1 MIRRINRFR
10 IDFIQ
15 PALCR
20 LITSVKG
27 GVKVADIKTRQINK
41 GTIKTIDRAANLS
54 SHVRSSTVRTK
65 DQVDSQTEPEPGNE
79 SEYASDETIR
89 TAGSVVNIGY
99 RMSMAG
105 KQKPRRVSAES
116 TPRIDVKTKAEMVR
130 KSRSVGRFGAKE
142 SRSGSMLREAH
153 VGSRIKNAETS
164 VIRGKRSIKPIVPI
178 REGKSIKTISSTGGK
193 QMTAQAKKTEAARKA
208 VIKTRKMT
216 ERIRRDVKKSA
227 IMTYK
232 AMKAVIGGAKALF
245 LALIAGGWVAVLV
258 IVVFVFFGAA
268 FYFFGDESSSN
279 YTPVSQE
286 VEAYTPV
293 IQKYAEEY
301 GIPEYVDLIKAVMM
315 QESGGRGKDPMQ
327 AAEGPF
333 NTKYP
338 KKPNGIQDPDYSIQC
353 GVQELKSVLEQA
365 KVENPLDMEHIRLAL
380 QGYNYGNGYIAWAV
394 KRDGGYTVEN
404 ASAFS
409 DEQAKK
415 HGWKSYGD
423 KQYVAHVLRYYP
435 YGNYNYG
442 IGNTKITQVAAQQ
455 IGNQGG
461 KKFWSWYGF
470 NNRVEWCA
478 CYVSWCADQCGYI
491 KEGIIPKFSAVS
503 DGISWFKDRN
513 QWQKPGYRPMPGDI
527 IFFDWEGD
535 GSCDHVGIVEKC
547 DENTVYTIE
556 GNSRDECRRKT
567 YSINSSLIFGYGVP
581 KY

>member
-1 MIRRINRFR
+1 M
-10 IDFIQ
+10 
-15 PALCR
+15 
-20 LITSVKG
+20 TS
-27 GVKVADIKTRQINK
+27 T
-41 GTIKTIDRAANLS
+41 
-54 SHVRSSTVRTK
+54 
-65 DQVDSQTEPEPGNE
+65 
-79 SEYASDETIR
+79 AS
-89 TAGSVVNIGY
+89 
-99 RMSMAG
+99 
-105 KQKPRRVSAES
+105 K
-116 TPRIDVKTKAEMVR
+116 
-130 KSRSVGRFGAKE
+130 
-142 SRSGSMLREAH
+142 L
-153 VGSRIKNAETS
+153 
-164 VIRGKRSIKPIVPI
+164 
-178 REGKSIKTISSTGGK
+178 
-193 QMTAQAKKTEAARKA
+193 
-208 VIKTRKMT
+208 
-216 ERIRRDVKKSA
+216 
-227 IMTYK
+227 
-232 AMKAVIGGAKALF
+232 
-245 LALIAGGWVAVLV
+245 
-258 IVVFVFFGAA
+258 
-268 FYFFGDESSSN
+268 
-279 YTPVSQE
+279 
-286 VEAYTPV
+286 
-293 IQKYAEEY
+293 
-301 GIPEYVDLIKAVMM
+301 
-315 QESGGRGKDPMQ
+315 
-327 AAEGPF
+327 PF

-415 HGWKSYGD
+415 QGWKSYGD

-455 IGNQGG
+455 IRNQGG
-461 KKFWSWYGF
+461 KKFWSWFGF

-491 KEGIIPKFSAVS
+491 KEGIIPKFSSVS
-503 DGISWFKDRN
+503 DGISWFENKN
-513 QWQKPGYRPMPGDI
+513 QWQKPGYKPMPGDI

>member
-1 MIRRINRFR
+1 
-10 IDFIQ
+10 
-15 PALCR
+15 
-20 LITSVKG
+20 
-27 GVKVADIKTRQINK
+27 
-41 GTIKTIDRAANLS
+41 
-54 SHVRSSTVRTK
+54 
-65 DQVDSQTEPEPGNE
+65 
-79 SEYASDETIR
+79 
-89 TAGSVVNIGY
+89 
-99 RMSMAG
+99 
-105 KQKPRRVSAES
+105 
-116 TPRIDVKTKAEMVR
+116 
-130 KSRSVGRFGAKE
+130 
-142 SRSGSMLREAH
+142 
-153 VGSRIKNAETS
+153 
-164 VIRGKRSIKPIVPI
+164 
-178 REGKSIKTISSTGGK
+178 
-193 QMTAQAKKTEAARKA
+193 MTAQAKKTEAARKA
-208 VIKTRKMT
+208 VIKTRKTT
-216 ERIRRDVKKSA
+216 ERIRHDVKKSA

-338 KKPNGIQDPDYSIQC
+338 KKPNGILDPDYSIQC

-491 KEGIIPKFSAVS
+491 KEGIIPKFSSVG
-503 DGISWFKDRN
+503 DGISWFENKN
-513 QWQKPGYRPMPGDI
+513 QWQKPGYKPMPGDI
-527 IFFDWEGD
+527 IFFDWHGD
-535 GSCDHVGIVEKC
+535 GGCDHVGIVEKC
-547 DENTVYTIE
+547 DGNMVFTIE
-556 GNSRDECRRKT
+556 GNSGDMCRKKS
-567 YSINSSLIFGYGVP
+567 YSVTSPLIYGYGVP

>member
-1 MIRRINRFR
+1 M
-10 IDFIQ
+10 
-15 PALCR
+15 
-20 LITSVKG
+20 
-27 GVKVADIKTRQINK
+27 ADIKTRQINK

-54 SHVRSSTVRTK
+54 SHVRQTSVRTK
-65 DQVDSQTEPEPGNE
+65 DGVDSQTESDTRGE
-79 SEYASDETIR
+79 SEYASDETVR
-89 TAGSVVNIGY
+89 NAGGVVHIGS
-99 RMSMAG
+99 RISSLGPKRSGGIHDAT
-105 KQKPRRVSAES
+105 SAK
-116 TPRIDVKTKAEMVR
+116 TDIKTKAEMV
-130 KSRSVGRFGAKE
+130 KSSRLGIDSMPEAPRPSSTSAKAV
-142 SRSGSMLREAH
+142 RP
-153 VGSRIKNAETS
+153 KTAETQPGS
-164 VIRGKRSIKPIVPI
+164 FSKIRNRRNVALVPT
-178 REGKSIKTISSTGGK
+178 REGKSIKMAQSSPGK
-193 QMTAQAKKTEAARKA
+193 LMTTPAKKTEVAKKA
-208 VIKTRKMT
+208 VIKTRKT
-216 ERIRRDVKKSA
+216 ADRIRND
-227 IMTYK
+227 
-232 AMKAVIGGAKALF
+232 
-245 LALIAGGWVAVLV
+245 
-258 IVVFVFFGAA
+258 VFVFFGAA

-279 YTPVSQE
+279 YTPISQE

-293 IQKYAEEY
+293 IQKYANEY

-365 KVENPLDMEHIRLAL
+365 KVENPLDMDHIRLAL

-455 IGNQGG
+455 IGNPGG

-470 NNRVEWCA
+470 KGRVEWCA

-491 KEGIIPKFSAVS
+491 KEGIIPKFAGCD
-503 DGISWFKDRN
+503 DGAAWFKSKN
-513 QWQKPGYRPMPGDI
+513 QWQKAGYKPMPGDI
-527 IFFDWEGD
+527 IFFDWNGD
-535 GSCDHVGIVEKC
+535 GHLDHVGIVEKC
-547 DENTVYTIE
+547 DETTIYTIE
-556 GNSRDECRRKT
+556 GNASDQCKRCT
-567 YSINSSLIFGYGVP
+567 YSVSSPLITGYGVP